1 MSGHHRERLVEEIR
15 QEIEG
20 MLAGELKDPRLA
32 PTILVSE
39 VRLAPDQRQAKVFV
53 AVQASEPDRAAVLA
67 ALQSAAGFIRSEL
80 TERLRLRR
88 SPRLEFAID
97 RSAEYG
103 AHIEE
108 LLHQEKKTPGH

>member
-15 QEIEG
+15 QEIEV

-32 PTILVSE
+32 PTVLVSE
-39 VRLAPDQRQAKVFV
+39 VRLTPDQRQAKIFV
-53 AVQASEPDRAAVLA
+53 AVQASEAERADVLE

-80 TERLRLRR
+80 TERLQLRR

-108 LLHQEKKTPGH
+108 LLRQEKKTPDH